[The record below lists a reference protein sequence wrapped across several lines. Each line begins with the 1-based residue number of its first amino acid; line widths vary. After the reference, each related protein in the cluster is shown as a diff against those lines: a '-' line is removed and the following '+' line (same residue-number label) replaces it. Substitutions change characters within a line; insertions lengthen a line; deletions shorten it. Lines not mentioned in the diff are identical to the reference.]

1 MFVGI
6 CVDSVLRTQN
16 GTHSDVEVAVKS
28 ILKYA
33 PDRKGGGGRT
43 ATSDHWQTI
52 VLQLTVSVLLGALQS
67 SHCL

>member
-43 ATSDHWQTI
+43 ATSDH
-52 VLQLTVSVLLGALQS
+52 
-67 SHCL
+67 